1 MRDRQTETER
11 VSDRQTERERQRET
25 DRHRQTEWQADR
37 EQKKETTGRDG
48 ERQRQSH
55 GSGVLVSQAARF
67 VRHIVPAIT
76 AKTI

>member
-11 VSDRQTERERQRET
+11 VSDRQTHRERQINRERQR
-25 DRHRQTEWQADR
+25 EWQADR

-55 GSGVLVSQAARF
+55 GSGVVVSQAARF